1 MEHTY
6 TVDGLINPGGGGGL
20 ISGTWSYIRNNI
32 FVGNYNFVSLYVKDH
47 ICPGKIMSSR
57 SSQHLKY

>member
-6 TVDGLINPGGGGGL
+6 TVDGLINPGGGGGGL
-20 ISGTWSYIRNNI
+20 YPAPGLTSGIIYLLAIT
-32 FVGNYNFVSLYVKDH
+32 FVSLYVKDH